1 GRRGGSSTIEVVPR
15 ELGLEDGSKAR
26 GSGQRSRHEFVHADQ
41 RAHDDH
47 TEALDEAE
55 RDSDT
60 RPLSASFGDH
70 VTGYLENGGRHASQP
85 PTRLSQRGLCARG
98 RREHEHHEQHD
109 ERSKLARHQEILL
122 WKRDNQVSVRRSIT
136 ELRPSRPVLR
146 RIDGDREPLKTLSPC
161 PPRAIGV
168 RDLAGEPE
176 RTAVVE
182 QRVDSEVLDQELA
195 SQHPHGPRMPEDV
208 LSSVSPWKERVAML
222 GARSSDAGGG
232 ATDDPSGGGTE
243 HRARGARLTPLRCPA
258 TMRPGE
264 DGLQIG

>member
-176 RTAVVE
+176 RTAVLE
-182 QRVDSEVLDQELA
+182 QA
-195 SQHPHGPRMPEDV
+195 EDRPP
-208 LSSVSPWKERVAML
+208 SVGYQDVALEERHA
-222 GARSSDAGGG
+222 
-232 ATDDPSGGGTE
+232 DPP
-243 HRARGARLTPLRCPA
+243 RARAASTAAPMQWNASSPSTSGRTKFLPRTA
-258 TMRPGE
+258 
-264 DGLQIG
+264 